1 MPHFECGAFDHSAT
15 YPHAQVIQ
23 AVLQY
28 TGAGAE
34 IKAHG
39 KAHGKKS
46 DAAAMWK
53 AMVCKAGQEFAKR
66 TKGLQNGPR
75 GGCMFCGQS
84 LPRRLTGEAC
94 PKGFWLQNVWLCV
107 SLRVWAEN
115 SFAQSLTL
123 QVSTANGFQSG
134 VGKPTPDFI

>member
-66 TKGLQNGPR
+66 AKSLQSGPR
-75 GGCMFCGQS
+75 ICKTDQGFAKRAKGW
-84 LPRRLTGEAC
+84 LHVLWPVAPTTLDRRGM
-94 PKGFWLQNVWLCV
+94 PKRVLAAECLA
-107 SLRVWAEN
+107 LRELAGLGRKLVCTVIDLAG
-115 SFAQSLTL
+115 L
-123 QVSTANGFQSG
+123 NG
-134 VGKPTPDFI
+134 